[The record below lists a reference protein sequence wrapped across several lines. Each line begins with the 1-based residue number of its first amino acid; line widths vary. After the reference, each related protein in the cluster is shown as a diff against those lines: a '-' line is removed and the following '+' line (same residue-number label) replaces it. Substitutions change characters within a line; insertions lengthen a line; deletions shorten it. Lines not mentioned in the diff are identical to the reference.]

1 MEKGES
7 REKKDKAYG
16 FKGYPIIL
24 INILVL
30 VLIAVFTAF
39 YTRGFKQETVD
50 WRLLLIVSGSM
61 FLLTCFDIAVMFLIN
76 RKMQRAAIE
85 AEQASKAKS
94 DFLSNMSHEIRTPIT
109 AILGMNEIIQ
119 RESDDSN
126 VLEYSNSI
134 QKASVSLLGI
144 ISDILD
150 FSKIEAGRMEL
161 EEEDYSLSTL
171 ISDLVNLTQLR
182 AEAKG
187 LKFETQIDP
196 MLPKQLIGD
205 ELRVKQIITNLLS
218 NAVKYTERGSVKLE
232 LSMKSFDTNGISMFV
247 AVSDTGIGI
256 KPEELDRL
264 FTAFDRLDAKRT
276 RTIEGSGLGL
286 SIVHRMLYLMG
297 SNLEVEST
305 YEEGSKFYFTLYQKV
320 ADWNRLGAMNMMSY
334 TREAKAGRH
343 KNKIFKA
350 PGARILV
357 VDDTP
362 MNLHVIVGLLK
373 RTEMQIDIATGG
385 EECIARFGEK
395 KYDLVLLD
403 YRMPHMDGIETLNIL
418 RERYPEAAH
427 TPIISLTASAVSGDR
442 EKMLSAGFTDY
453 LSKPVNI
460 EEMEKMMV
468 RYLPKEKVELVE
480 TTVDGDD
487 ESKNIPA
494 ELKRIELL
502 NPAKGVEFCGDV
514 KEYLNAL
521 RIYKNSI
528 KLKSAE
534 MESNLEDIS
543 EEKLETYTLLMHS
556 LKSTSNAI
564 GAEAI
569 AGYAMRLEQAGRDGD
584 MAVIRSDTGNL
595 IEMYR
600 SLYEP
605 LDEFFKKESFKEEE
619 ELKRIKEEKGGREKK
634 GYTPEGFR
642 EELHNI
648 HRLCESRDYMGICEI
663 MDRLDAFKLPEEE
676 KAGFEELRQ
685 AVLESDWGRMERCT
699 EFI

>member
-1 MEKGES
+1 
-7 REKKDKAYG
+7 
-16 FKGYPIIL
+16 
-24 INILVL
+24 
-30 VLIAVFTAF
+30 
-39 YTRGFKQETVD
+39 
-50 WRLLLIVSGSM
+50 
-61 FLLTCFDIAVMFLIN
+61 
-76 RKMQRAAIE
+76 
-85 AEQASKAKS
+85 
-94 DFLSNMSHEIRTPIT
+94 
-109 AILGMNEIIQ
+109 
-119 RESDDSN
+119 
-126 VLEYSNSI
+126 
-134 QKASVSLLGI
+134 
-144 ISDILD
+144 
-150 FSKIEAGRMEL
+150 
-161 EEEDYSLSTL
+161 
-171 ISDLVNLTQLR
+171 
-182 AEAKG
+182 
-187 LKFETQIDP
+187 
-196 MLPKQLIGD
+196 
-205 ELRVKQIITNLLS
+205 
-218 NAVKYTERGSVKLE
+218 
-232 LSMKSFDTNGISMFV
+232 MKSFDTNGISMFV

-256 KPEELDRL
+256 RPEELDRL

-286 SIVHRMLYLMG
+286 TIVHRMLYLMG

-320 ADWNRLGAMNMMSY
+320 ADWNSLGAMNMMSY
-334 TREAKAGRH
+334 TREPKAGQH

-350 PGARILV
+350 PGACILV

-418 RERYPEAAH
+418 RERYPEAAD

-468 RYLPKEKVELVE
+468 KYLPKEKVELVE
-480 TTVDGDD
+480 IQEDMGD
-487 ESKNIPA
+487 EAGKIPTELKNI
-494 ELKRIELL
+494 ELIDPK
-502 NPAKGVEFCGDV
+502 KGVEFCGDV
-514 KEYLNAL
+514 REYLNAL
-521 RIYKNSI
+521 KIYKNSI

-534 MESNLEDIS
+534 LEAYLEDMS
-543 EEKLETYTLLMHS
+543 EDKLESYTLFMHS

-569 AGYAMRLEQAGRDGD
+569 AGYAMRLEQAGKERD

-595 IEMYR
+595 LEMYR

-605 LDEFFKKESFKEEE
+605 LEELVKAERLKEEE
-619 ELKRIKEEKGGREKK
+619 ELKNIKENKNRAEKK
-634 GYTPEGFR
+634 GYTPEGFE
-642 EELHNI
+642 EELKNI
-648 HRLCESRDYMGICEI
+648 HGLCGSRDYLGICEI
-663 MDRLDAFKLPEEE
+663 MDRLDALKLPEDK

-685 AVLESDWGRMERCT
+685 AVLNSDWDRIEELTG
-699 EFI
+699 